1 MGICLVKEILHLSG
15 GLYNLLPT
23 KVIHL
28 QNLNSKEKF
37 GEC

>member
-23 KVIHL
+23 KMIRL
-28 QNLNSKEKF
+28 QNLNGKEKF

>member
-23 KVIHL
+23 KVHL

-37 GEC
+37 GKC